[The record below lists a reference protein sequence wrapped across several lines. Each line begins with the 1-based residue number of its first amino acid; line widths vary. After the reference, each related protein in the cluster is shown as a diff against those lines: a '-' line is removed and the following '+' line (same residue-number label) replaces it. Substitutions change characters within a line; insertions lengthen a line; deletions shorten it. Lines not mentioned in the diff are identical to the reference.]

1 MTPPAPSPVA
11 ARSAPAAAAPPSIA
25 PIPPPS
31 ASAPL
36 SPGFDLFIS
45 YSHFQSQQV
54 AELVKALKEKDSS
67 LKIFYDR
74 SSIAPGAMW
83 IRLISD
89 AIQHSKQVVCILSPQ
104 YRDSDACWDEFQCA
118 KAKEFRTKTSVIKT
132 INFITDADMPLIM
145 AVYSYIDC
153 TEGDINK
160 LKDAVNMLF

>member
-1 MTPPAPSPVA
+1 VN
-11 ARSAPAAAAPPSIA
+11 
-25 PIPPPS
+25 
-31 ASAPL
+31 
-36 SPGFDLFIS
+36 
-45 YSHFQSQQV
+45 
-54 AELVKALKEKDSS
+54 ALKEKDSS

-118 KAKEFRTKTSVIKT
+118 KAKEFRTKSSVIKT

-153 TEGDINK
+153 TEGDISK
-160 LKDAVNMLF
+160 LKDAVKTLF